1 MANRSHSCAL
11 QLVRDFSVCDTLHDP
26 RVTCGV
32 GKVLQV
38 AAADSSLWRA
48 QRRQPAGPGIQRG
61 SSLQSGIRYSAY
73 RTFLREG
80 SGACSLEH
88 FLLLCASCFSSTCI
102 LLRHSIIQY
111 LAARKQGESS
121 KSHYRMY
128 RNPSNAMAYL

>member
-61 SSLQSGIRYSAY
+61 GSLQSGRRYPAS

-80 SGACSLEH
+80 SCASSLEH
-88 FLLLCASCFSSTCI
+88 FLLL
-102 LLRHSIIQY
+102 LRAGFGISFIS
-111 LAARKQGESS
+111 LGECLS
-121 KSHYRMY
+121 KA
-128 RNPSNAMAYL
+128 PC

>member
-32 GKVLQV
+32 GKLLQV

-88 FLLLCASCFSSTCI
+88 FLLLCALGSGSALFLWGNASPKFPAD
-102 LLRHSIIQY
+102 LRFALCRGAIG
-111 LAARKQGESS
+111 AGEGSF
-121 KSHYRMY
+121 
-128 RNPSNAMAYL
+128 